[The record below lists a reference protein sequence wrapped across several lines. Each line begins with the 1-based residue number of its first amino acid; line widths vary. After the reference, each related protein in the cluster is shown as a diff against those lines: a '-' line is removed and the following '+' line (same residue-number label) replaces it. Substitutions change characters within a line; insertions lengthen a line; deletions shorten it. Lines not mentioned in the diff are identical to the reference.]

1 MKGFIM
7 KVVVTVHV
15 TSLLVDFVFSSPPP
29 KNAVKD
35 KPNHQ
40 S

>member
-7 KVVVTVHV
+7 KMMVTVHV
-15 TSLLVDFVFSSPPP
+15 TSLLVDFVFSSPS